1 MVEESAKFGTT
12 VAPFE
17 TTELLLPVEPV
28 AQAGLV
34 TETARVEPVRV
45 PPVSAPVQPP
55 PAIARPPLAPAAAKP
70 PAAPPVPATQ
80 PVQPAPAA
88 RVPLTTPPTIPP
100 QRNGIEPSRDGATPR
115 IPLVTP
121 TAQPEK
127 TNLCQLER
135 VGPRFREFQPPAG
148 LPFLPRYRHPLRL
161 HRLHRHPWRL
171 RLPVRLGFHFNC
183 PRMPRPKSRPNN
195 LNQLQPSPAR
205 VPLSVPG
212 PAAPKAVPVA
222 ATPSQPTGQ
231 QVVTLPLRPIL
242 QSLPPMQ
249 VAGDV
254 ESVPAEAKI
263 SFQISAIAPQLASG
277 KVVIPPKD
285 FHAALPEQYRS
296 FVPPRCS
303 RSASAALV
311 A

>member
-1 MVEESAKFGTT
+1 MTRRRAFLWLHRRRSQK
-12 VAPFE
+12 
-17 TTELLLPVEPV
+17 
-28 AQAGLV
+28 
-34 TETARVEPVRV
+34 
-45 PPVSAPVQPP
+45 
-55 PAIARPPLAPAAAKP
+55 K
-70 PAAPPVPATQ
+70 
-80 PVQPAPAA
+80 
-88 RVPLTTPPTIPP
+88 
-100 QRNGIEPSRDGATPR
+100 
-115 IPLVTP
+115 
-121 TAQPEK
+121 
-127 TNLCQLER
+127 LCQLER

-161 HRLHRHPWRL
+161 HRLHRHRWHLRL
-171 RLPVRLGFHFNC
+171 RVRLGFHFNC

-195 LNQLQPSPAR
+195 LNQLHASPAR
-205 VPLSVPG
+205 VPLSLPG
-212 PAAPKAVPVA
+212 PAASKAVPVA

-231 QVVTLPLRPIL
+231 LVVTLPLRPIL

-285 FHAALPEQYRS
+285 FHAALPEQYRAL
-296 FVPPRCS
+296 FLPDAVEAPVQL
-303 RSASAALV
+303 LV